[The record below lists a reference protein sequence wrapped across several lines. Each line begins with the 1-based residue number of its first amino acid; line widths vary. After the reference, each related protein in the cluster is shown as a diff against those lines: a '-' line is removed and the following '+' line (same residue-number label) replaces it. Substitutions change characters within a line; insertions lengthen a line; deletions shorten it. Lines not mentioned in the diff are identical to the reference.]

1 MYVYTTWSLLLL
13 CVCVCVLPKE
23 NRMMKSGTYR
33 KRTADGE
40 SNALISDQ
48 SRASR
53 SYMYA
58 VFFDI
63 ARDGQMD
70 VLLDKI
76 PPSLN

>member
-1 MYVYTTWSLLLL
+1 MDWVSLCMCTHL
-13 CVCVCVLPKE
+13 CVLPKE

-70 VLLDKI
+70 GLLDKI
-76 PPSLN
+76 LPSLD